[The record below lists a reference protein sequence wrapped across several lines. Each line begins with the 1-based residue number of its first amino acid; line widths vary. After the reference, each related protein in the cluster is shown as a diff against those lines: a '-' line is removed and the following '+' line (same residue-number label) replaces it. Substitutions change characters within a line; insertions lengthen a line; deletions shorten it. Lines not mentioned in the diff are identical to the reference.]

1 MAMNEARP
9 AGAAETINPSLRVR
23 QWPFRAA
30 FEGEFAGFGRGMVC
44 TRTRL
49 WPPLNERKGIPMLKQ
64 PEPFLPVT
72 TESGFQALVST
83 GFHGNF
89 SVQDVA
95 TGELFFNPLAMG
107 QSFFRVT
114 PRDASMATPR
124 LEPVEDL
131 EFTKKLIEA
140 KFAFVCR
147 YVDC

>member
-1 MAMNEARP
+1 
-9 AGAAETINPSLRVR
+9 
-23 QWPFRAA
+23 
-30 FEGEFAGFGRGMVC
+30 
-44 TRTRL
+44 
-49 WPPLNERKGIPMLKQ
+49 MLKQ
-64 PEPFLPVT
+64 AEPFLPVT
-72 TESGFQALVST
+72 TESGFEALVST

-114 PRDASMATPR
+114 ERDARMGTPG
-124 LEPVEDL
+124 LEQVRDL

-140 KFAFVCR
+140 KFAYVRR

>member
-1 MAMNEARP
+1 
-9 AGAAETINPSLRVR
+9 
-23 QWPFRAA
+23 
-30 FEGEFAGFGRGMVC
+30 
-44 TRTRL
+44 
-49 WPPLNERKGIPMLKQ
+49 MLKQ

-72 TESGFQALVST
+72 TESGFQALVSS

-89 SVQDVA
+89 SVQDVS

-114 PRDASMATPR
+114 ERDEPLGTPR
-124 LEPVEDL
+124 LEQVQDL

-140 KFAFVCR
+140 KFAYVRR

>member
-1 MAMNEARP
+1 MAQDRRL
-9 AGAAETINPSLRVR
+9 GAAQFVVMET
-23 QWPFRAA
+23 
-30 FEGEFAGFGRGMVC
+30 GFGRFGV
-44 TRTRL
+44 RIRARFKAL
-49 WPPLNERKGIPMLKQ
+49 QKERKGISMLKQ

-72 TESGFQALVST
+72 TESGFQALVSS

-89 SVQDVA
+89 SVQDVS

-114 PRDASMATPR
+114 ERDERLGTPG
-124 LEPVEDL
+124 LEQVQDL

-140 KFAFVCR
+140 KFAYVRR

>member
-9 AGAAETINPSLRVR
+9 LGTAETINLSSGVRPSGPRSKTSLR
-23 QWPFRAA
+23 
-30 FEGEFAGFGRGMVC
+30 GFGRWMVC
-44 TRTRL
+44 KRTRL
-49 WPPLNERKGIPMLKQ
+49 RPPLEERKGIAMLKQ

-114 PRDASMATPR
+114 ARDVRMGTPG

-140 KFAFVCR
+140 KFAFVRR

>member
-1 MAMNEARP
+1 
-9 AGAAETINPSLRVR
+9 
-23 QWPFRAA
+23 
-30 FEGEFAGFGRGMVC
+30 
-44 TRTRL
+44 
-49 WPPLNERKGIPMLKQ
+49 MLKQ

-114 PRDASMATPR
+114 ARDASMGTPG
-124 LEPVEDL
+124 LEPVQDL

>member
-1 MAMNEARP
+1 
-9 AGAAETINPSLRVR
+9 
-23 QWPFRAA
+23 
-30 FEGEFAGFGRGMVC
+30 
-44 TRTRL
+44 
-49 WPPLNERKGIPMLKQ
+49 MLKQ

-72 TESGFQALVST
+72 TESGFQALVSS

-107 QSFFRVT
+107 RSFFRVT
-114 PRDASMATPR
+114 ERDARMGTPR
-124 LEPVEDL
+124 LEQVEDL

-140 KFAFVCR
+140 KLAYVRR